1 MIEIDL
7 TTGAVVLPSYNETQS
22 ISKLLLELDIALP
35 FHWNIVV
42 VDDSPTNET
51 QRIVLE
57 AFGKAL
63 RHPSKLHLMRNNNK
77 SGRGAAVQRGIGF
90 CISNLSPEFIIEMDS
105 DGSHTIDSVMGL
117 VNTSKSHDFV
127 IGSRYLESSEIVG
140 WPIGRR
146 IFSILTNRVLK
157 CIFKSQLSDWT
168 NGLRRYSAQAS
179 IIQLEHKF
187 VNKGF
192 ICLSEQILILRKK
205 GIEPFE
211 VPIVFVDRTH
221 GMSTITHMEIL
232 QSVRGIFGLYQKW
245 R

>member
-1 MIEIDL
+1 
-7 TTGAVVLPSYNETQS
+7 
-22 ISKLLLELDIALP
+22 
-35 FHWNIVV
+35 
-42 VDDSPTNET
+42 
-51 QRIVLE
+51 
-57 AFGKAL
+57 
-63 RHPSKLHLMRNNNK
+63 MR
-77 SGRGAAVQRGIGF
+77 
-90 CISNLSPEFIIEMDS
+90 
-105 DGSHTIDSVMGL
+105 L
-117 VNTSKSHDFV
+117 VNTSKAHDFV

-179 IIQLEHKF
+179 IIQLEHEF

-232 QSVRGIFGLYQKW
+232 ESVRGIFGLYQKW